1 MILLIPLVFSKLHEA
16 TNQVTNYN
24 IYQAILRSMSHKFP
38 SITVKETGYILCY
51 IYVYIQL
58 CPKFS
63 IDEFQTHMH
72 LLSFQDIWATVH
84 SLHVCTLAVKM
95 ALTLNF
101 YGDSGNIDD
110 PCYKTLLRSIQL
122 PNFNSFNFALFNFL
136 KVWVRVQTL
145 KNCVFNFF
153 SRNLPGSKHC
163 TCKYFHSAYEKCVL
177 H

>member
-1 MILLIPLVFSKLHEA
+1 MILLILLVFSKLHEA

-38 SITVKETGYILCY
+38 SITLKETGYILCF
-51 IYVYIQL
+51 IYVPVYIQL

-110 PCYKTLLRSIQL
+110 PCYKTLLRSIQW
-122 PNFNSFNFALFNFL
+122 PNFNYLIL
-136 KVWVRVQTL
+136 
-145 KNCVFNFF
+145 
-153 SRNLPGSKHC
+153 HC
-163 TCKYFHSAYEKCVL
+163 LIFQRCG
-177 H
+177 